1 MISSVDI
8 LLVRCINE
16 INILIKEAAE
26 RAETIIKDK
35 KDKIEELVKV
45 LLEKEIVEKEDFI
58 ALMGPGACRPEPP
71 SRGCGGR
78 QC

>member
-1 MISSVDI
+1 LGKEIHEQRNYSEKMAEAID
-8 LLVRCINE
+8 NE
-16 INILIKEAAE
+16 INVLIKEAAD

-58 ALMGPGACRPEPP
+58 ALMGPGACRP
-71 SRGCGGR
+71 GKVV
-78 QC
+78 